1 MDVGIKTLVRNLQ
14 AIMLSPEQ
22 IKSQLRFLE
31 ERGALNGKTVFANI
45 ADDQDECCTP
55 DDDQGGSNYD
65 PPGSGDCEWDSGFA
79 PEQYH
84 NVCDDVDDCNGKPI
98 DFSPQGFTQTEQ
110 CKECGP
116 DDSWQAGYWWEVRFA
131 PGNFDQTVF
140 STAVGA
146 RDDFGSYAGPSYYL
160 HDWSVNTTDGQ
171 GVATAYNAVYRHKEA
186 ALSYSVVV
194 VRMTCAASHY
204 ETGFCSVE
212 PPERCGDDWE
222 EDGKTSITLK
232 NGCFVA
238 SKCDPD
244 AAASDLGCKEC
255 MDLCQNGVQW
265 TFCATDD
272 GGWVQYDK
280 SGQRVGGKYDKYGA
294 RKTEVQPGQEGA
306 YL

>member
-1 MDVGIKTLVRNLQ
+1 
-14 AIMLSPEQ
+14 MLSPEQ

-65 PPGSGDCEWDSGFA
+65 PPGSGDCDWDSGFA

-84 NVCDDVDDCNGKPI
+84 NVCDDVEDCETGKPI
-98 DFSPQGFTQTEQ
+98 DFSPQGFTQPER

-116 DDSWQAGYWWEVRFA
+116 DEMWDQGYYWKVNETLSEYDSYGDTPWAAVKASPAYPRGGDQIEKVSDNLYYWTYD
-131 PGNFDQTVF
+131 G
-140 STAVGA
+140 VG
-146 RDDFGSYAGPSYYL
+146 GTS
-160 HDWSVNTTDGQ
+160 
-171 GVATAYNAVYRHKEA
+171 K
-186 ALSYSVVV
+186 SVV
-194 VRMTCAASHY
+194 RAACPPSQAAIAKGFETCASEA
-204 ETGFCSVE
+204 
-212 PPERCGDDWE
+212 PELCGDNWE
-222 EDGKTSITLK
+222 SDSKTTLTIK

-244 AAASDLGCKEC
+244 AAASDLACQEC
-255 MDLCQNGVQW
+255 MDLCRNGVQW

-280 SGQRVGGKYDKYGA
+280 SAQRVGGKYDKYGA
-294 RKTEVQPGQEGA
+294 RKKEVQPGQEGA